1 MQVVETDTV
10 RSVLQNISII
20 LTTPKGA
27 DVHRLDFGSEIFSF
41 IDQPLTALTVGKIK
55 AMIVNDIERWEPRVK
70 VKEIHLDKDYATGR
84 AVITLTLEIK
94 ETSELIRTKLWM

>member
-1 MQVVETDTV
+1 VKVVERDTIQ
-10 RSVLQNISII
+10 SVLQNISII

-27 DVHRLDFGSEIFSF
+27 DVHRPNFGSEIFSF

-55 AMIVNDIERWEPRVK
+55 AMIVDDIERWEPRVR
-70 VKEIHLDKDYATGR
+70 VREIELNKDYATGR